1 MKKIIAAA
9 LLVCMLAA
17 LFGCSQTKTETEVT
31 YPFTPDSYPRVDG
44 STATIPLSEQFF
56 SDATGVSLGDA
67 STYIKHNTT
76 HNAYVNL
83 INGDCDIIFVTSPS
97 EEEYAMAEEAG
108 LELEVHPV
116 VNEGF
121 IFMVNEKNPV
131 ENLTREQIVDIY
143 TDKITNWSEVGGED
157 KEIIAYQ
164 REVNSGSQTGFLDLV
179 MDGREPADAPT
190 EKRIVGMGELVE
202 AISGYDNSDQ
212 ALGYSYY
219 FYVNEMYVREA
230 AKLISV
236 DGVYPSPE
244 TIADGSYPYT
254 TAYYAVIR
262 ADEPEDSPARAL
274 LNWTLSDDGQN
285 AAKEAGY
292 VPLK

>member
-1 MKKIIAAA
+1 MKKVIA
-9 LLVCMLAA
+9 LVLAA
-17 LFGCSQTKTETEVT
+17 LMVMFVFSFAGCSNNSEPE
-31 YPFTPDSYPRVDG
+31 YAFTPDGYPKVDG

-56 SDATGVSLGDA
+56 ANATGVSLEDA
-67 STYIKHNTT
+67 ATYIQHNTT

-83 INGDCDIIFVTSPS
+83 IEDKCDIIFVTSPS
-97 EEEYAMAEEAG
+97 EEEYALAKEAG
-108 LELEVHPV
+108 IELEVYPV
-116 VNEGF
+116 VNEAF
-121 IFMVNEKNPV
+121 IFMVNKENPV
-131 ENLTREQIVDIY
+131 SDLSQAQIVDIY

-179 MDGREPADAPT
+179 MGDTEPADAPT
-190 EKRIVGMGELVE
+190 EKRIEGMGGLVE

-219 FYVNEMYVREA
+219 FYVNEMYVRDGV
-230 AKLISV
+230 KLISV
-236 DGVYPSPE
+236 DGIAPTPE

-254 TAYYAVIR
+254 TAYYAVLR
-262 ADEPEDSPARAL
+262 SDEPADSAAREL
-274 LNWTLSDDGQN
+274 LDWVLSDDGQA

-292 VPLK
+292 VPLG

>member
-1 MKKIIAAA
+1 MKKLVAAA
-9 LLVCMLAA
+9 VLVCMLAA
-17 LFGCSQTKTETEVT
+17 LFGCSQTTTEEKT
-31 YPFTPDSYPRVDG
+31 YPFTPDNYPKVDG

-83 INGDCDIIFVTSPS
+83 INKDCDVIFVTSPS
-97 EEEYAMAEEAG
+97 EEEYALEAEAG
-108 LELEVHPV
+108 VELEVHPV

-131 ENLTREQIVDIY
+131 DDLSCQQIVDIY

-179 MDGREPADAPT
+179 MGDVEPADAPT

-202 AISGYDNSDQ
+202 AVSGYDNSDQ

-219 FYVNEMYVREA
+219 FYVNEMYVRDA

-236 DGVYPSPE
+236 EGVYPSPE

-274 LNWTLSDDGQN
+274 LNWTLSEDGQN

-292 VPLK
+292 VPLA